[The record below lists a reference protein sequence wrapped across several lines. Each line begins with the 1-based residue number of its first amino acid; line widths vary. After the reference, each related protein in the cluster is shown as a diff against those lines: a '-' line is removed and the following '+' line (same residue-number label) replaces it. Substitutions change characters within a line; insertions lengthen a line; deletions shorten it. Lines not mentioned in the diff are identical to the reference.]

1 MYTSYVGQH
10 RPQRHPR
17 VLITEVGLTGVALP

>member
-1 MYTSYVGQH
+1 MYTSHVGQD

-17 VLITEVGLTGVALP
+17 ALLTECVLTGVALP